1 MAALAVNKPG
11 AGVDSGRQ
19 GSRGTAVVKVRE
31 LACSVLH
38 LRPPF
43 GSSWRPGRDCAAQVW
58 PGWLRG
64 LWWALQDFPAPPRSL
79 PSGAEVAWSSNSSV
93 NVVRGA
99 VCEKHRVGL

>member
-43 GSSWRPGRDCAAQVW
+43 GSSWRPGGESAAQAR
-58 PGWLRG
+58 PGEMCG
-64 LWWALQDFPAPPRSL
+64 LWWALQAFPAPLRSL
-79 PSGAEVAWSSNSSV
+79 FAELKSPNLLTQRA

-99 VCEKHRVGL
+99 VCEKHPVGL

>member
-1 MAALAVNKPG
+1 MAAFAVNKPG

-43 GSSWRPGRDCAAQVW
+43 GSSWRSGRDCAALAWQ
-58 PGWLRG
+58 GGMRG
-64 LWWALQDFPAPPRSL
+64 LWNTAGITSL
-79 PSGAEVAWSSNSSV
+79 SSPF
-93 NVVRGA
+93 A
-99 VCEKHRVGL
+99 VLARLA